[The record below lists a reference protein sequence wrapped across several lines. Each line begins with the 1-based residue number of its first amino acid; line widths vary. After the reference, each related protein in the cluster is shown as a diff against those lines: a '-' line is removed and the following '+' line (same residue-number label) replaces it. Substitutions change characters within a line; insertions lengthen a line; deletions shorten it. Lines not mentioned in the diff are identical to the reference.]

1 MKYPITPEYLEQ
13 APERLVR
20 LYQKLEETVLEY
32 ICEQLKTGDANEKT
46 IELIRG
52 MQRRGLPMVKI
63 EKAIRKTLH
72 LSQREYDELFDGAV
86 SRNRAFYGDILDKLS
101 LVGDKA
107 RTAALQAQ
115 IRAIKRQTGGEL
127 QNITRSLGFALRGA
141 DGHVQ
146 VAGIQEAYVRI
157 LDDAAI
163 QMQAGAFGYTG
174 AIRNA
179 IERLTDSGL
188 QWVDYS
194 TGWHNRVDVA
204 VRRAVMT
211 SVSQMSGRYS
221 EELAEEIGATF
232 VEVSAHRGARDV
244 GTGPKNHKNW
254 QGKVYHI
261 GGDITYE
268 GRRYRD
274 FRTVTGYGTGEG
286 LNGWNCRHKWY
297 PFVPGVMERTYT
309 DAELA
314 AIDPPPFTFEGR
326 EYTAYEATQKQR
338 QIEASM
344 RNVQRR
350 ITAFQAAGDTDACTQ
365 AKAKHLG
372 LSREYKRFS
381 KAAGLPEQRER
392 TRVYG

>member
-52 MQRRGLPMVKI
+52 MQRRGLPMEKI

-86 SRNRAFYGDILDKLS
+86 SRNRAFYGDTLDKLS

-157 LDDAAI
+157 LDDAAM
-163 QMQAGAFGYTG
+163 QMQAGAFGYNG

-211 SVSQMSGRYS
+211 SVSKISALYS
-221 EELAEEIGATF
+221 EALMEETGTEY
-232 VEVSAHRGARDV
+232 VEVSAHRGARDKGV
-244 GTGPKNHKNW
+244 GPMNHRSW
-254 QGKVYHI
+254 QGKI
-261 GGDITYE
+261 
-268 GRRYRD
+268 
-274 FRTVTGYGTGEG
+274 FR
-286 LNGWNCRHKWY
+286 WNK
-297 PFVPGVMERTYT
+297 
-309 DAELA
+309 
-314 AIDPPPFTFEGR
+314 
-326 EYTAYEATQKQR
+326 
-338 QIEASM
+338 
-344 RNVQRR
+344 
-350 ITAFQAAGDTDACTQ
+350 
-365 AKAKHLG
+365 
-372 LSREYKRFS
+372 
-381 KAAGLPEQRER
+381 
-392 TRVYG
+392 